1 VTPDRQLY
9 GLALH
14 TSSPQLGLAISNFS
28 SDSRDQSAD
37 GPRNRTW
44 DLGRELS
51 AQLHLLLTEFIK
63 PQTWKDLTFI
73 AVATGPGSFTGTRM
87 GVVTARTLA
96 QQLDISLFPVSSLA
110 AIARSHSSVEFSN
123 IAIQMPAQRGQLFT
137 AIYEVNAQGVTP
149 LLPDGARAPDI
160 WQQTL
165 DHWETPYQLIV
176 APADRGASAFSVLE
190 LAHLNWQLGIRP
202 SWQDA
207 LPFYGQHPVKTDPA
221 T

>member
-1 VTPDRQLY
+1 MTSDRPLY

-28 SDSRDQSAD
+28 SDRRD
-37 GPRNRTW
+37 RTW

-51 AQLHLLLTEFIK
+51 AQLQLLLAEFIQ
-63 PQTWKDLTFI
+63 PQTWTDLAFI

-96 QQLDISLFPVSSLA
+96 QQLDIPLFPVSSLG

-123 IAIQMPAQRGQLFT
+123 LAIQMPAQRGQLFT
-137 AIYEVNAQGVTP
+137 AIYEVNSQGVTP
-149 LLPDGARAPDI
+149 LLPDGARTPDI

-165 DHWETPYQLIV
+165 DHWETAYQLIN
-176 APADRGASAFSVLE
+176 APADLGACAFSVLE
-190 LAHLNWQLGIRP
+190 LAHLDRQQGKRP

-207 LPFYGQHPVKTDPA
+207 LPFYGQHPVKTDPGR
-221 T
+221 

>member
-1 VTPDRQLY
+1 MTSDRQLY

-28 SDSRDQSAD
+28 SDSRY
-37 GPRNRTW
+37 RTW

-51 AQLHLLLTEFIK
+51 TQLHLLLAEFIQ
-63 PQTWKDLTFI
+63 PQIWTDLGFI

-87 GVVTARTLA
+87 GVVTARILA
-96 QQLDISLFPVSSLA
+96 QQLDIPLFPVSSLG
-110 AIARSHSSVEFSN
+110 AIARSHREAAEVT

-137 AIYEVNAQGVTP
+137 AIYKVNSQGVTP
-149 LLPDGARAPDI
+149 LLPDGARTPDI

-165 DHWETPYQLIV
+165 DSWESPYQLII
-176 APADRGASAFSVLE
+176 APADLGACAFSVLE
-190 LAHLNWQLGIRP
+190 IAHLDWQLGKRL

-221 T
+221 R

>member
-1 VTPDRQLY
+1 VTSDRHLY

-14 TSSPQLGLAISNFS
+14 TSSPQLGLALANFS
-28 SDSRDQSAD
+28 SDSRYQ
-37 GPRNRTW
+37 TW

-51 AQLHLLLTEFIK
+51 AQLHLLLAEFIG
-63 PQTWKDLTFI
+63 PQTWTDLAFI

-96 QQLDISLFPVSSLA
+96 QQLDIALFPVSSLA
-110 AIARSHSSVEFSN
+110 AIARSHREAAEVT

-137 AIYEVNAQGVTP
+137 AIYEVNAQEVTP
-149 LLPDGARAPDI
+149 LLPDRVRAPEI

-176 APADRGASAFSVLE
+176 APADHGASVFSVLE
-190 LAHLNWQLGIRP
+190 LAHLDWQLGIRP